1 MDDLCAVVVCHNGGR
16 WLDAALRSLDKHAGG
31 LALDVVV
38 VDNGSDG
45 SAAEV
50 ERNWP
55 AVRVIRC
62 PGQGFSH
69 AKNRALESATARYAL
84 FLHAEM
90 EVLEGSI
97 GALLA
102 DLDQRPKVGLVGA
115 RQLRSDGGLAFTIRR
130 FPSGLHMLAE
140 ALGAERLPWLRRMLG
155 ERQHDAREYD
165 RERACDW
172 TSGFLLVR
180 SSALETVGWFDER
193 FFLFSDETDL
203 CWRLRRAGWRVIH
216 SPRIT
221 VRRHERDRHQE
232 ARLEAQVAYARMQ
245 FARKRFPRVAVEYR
259 WALVLR
265 YGLRVGLY
273 SLGQRK
279 GEGGRRAARAALRTV
294 LRGRDPLD
302 ERSAF

>member
-1 MDDLCAVVVCHNGGR
+1 MDDLCAVVVCHNGRR
-16 WLDAALRSLDKHAGG
+16 WLDAALNSLHKHAGG

-45 SAAEV
+45 SAEEV

-62 PGQGFSH
+62 PGRGFSH
-69 AKNRALESATARYAL
+69 ARNQALEAATARYAL
-84 FLHAEM
+84 FLNADM

-102 DLDQRPKVGLVGA
+102 ALDQRPEVGLVGA
-115 RQLRSDGGLAFTIRR
+115 RQLRSDGTLAFTIRR
-130 FPSGLHMLAE
+130 FPSGLHILAE
-140 ALGAERLPWLRRMLG
+140 ALGAERLPWLSRVLG
-155 ERQHDAREYD
+155 EREHDLRAYD
-165 RERACDW
+165 RERLCDW

-180 SSALETVGWFDER
+180 GSALEAVGWFDER

-203 CWRLRRAGWRVIH
+203 CWRLRRAGWQVIH

-221 VRRHERDRHQE
+221 VRRHERDRHE
-232 ARLEAQVAYARMQ
+232 NARLEAQVAYARMQ
-245 FARKRFPRVAVEYR
+245 FARKRFPRVAAEYR
-259 WALVLR
+259 WALALR
-265 YGLRVGLY
+265 YSLRVGLY
-273 SLGQRK
+273 SLGRRK
-279 GEGGRRAARAALRTV
+279 GEDGRRAARAALRTV
-294 LRGRDPLD
+294 LRGQDPLD